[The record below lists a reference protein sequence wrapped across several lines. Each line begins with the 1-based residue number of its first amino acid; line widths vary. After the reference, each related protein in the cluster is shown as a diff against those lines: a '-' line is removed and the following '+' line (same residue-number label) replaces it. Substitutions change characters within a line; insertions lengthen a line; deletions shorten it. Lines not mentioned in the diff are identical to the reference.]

1 MELWKKQTTTVS
13 QKVPVIETSACRLGV
28 RDWAAAT
35 SGAEPI
41 PDSFEKSPRAIPN
54 LQAEA
59 IALPIKKSDHLRL
72 PKANGCETACD
83 CGRLNKLILAKARET
98 RYNALMEKPFEEIIA
113 AFTPSDD
120 GRLDSLLK
128 FTVLAE
134 QMDSIAR
141 HTKLADGSRA
151 QNDAEHSWR
160 IALMA
165 LLFKE
170 YFAQDVDE
178 RKAALLCLAHDLVEI
193 YAGDTFAYDAAA
205 NVGKEEREEA
215 AAQKLFGQLPD
226 DIARK
231 LRALWEEFEEFK
243 TPESRYANCMDRLEP
258 FLNNSLSLT
267 GGTWA
272 EAGATVAM
280 VEKRIGPLKEN
291 MPRVWEWVQ
300 KNIERGKS
308 RGFIKE

>member
-1 MELWKKQTTTVS
+1 M
-13 QKVPVIETSACRLGV
+13 
-28 RDWAAAT
+28 
-35 SGAEPI
+35 
-41 PDSFEKSPRAIPN
+41 
-54 LQAEA
+54 
-59 IALPIKKSDHLRL
+59 
-72 PKANGCETACD
+72 
-83 CGRLNKLILAKARET
+83 
-98 RYNALMEKPFEEIIA
+98 
-113 AFTPSDD
+113 PSDD
-120 GRLDSLLK
+120 ERLNSLLK
-128 FTVLAE
+128 FTALAE
-134 QMDSIAR
+134 EMDKISR
-141 HTKLADGSRA
+141 RTKLADGSRR

-165 LLFKE
+165 LMFKD
-170 YFAQDVDE
+170 YFDEEVDAT
-178 RKAALLCLAHDLVEI
+178 RAAAICVAHDLVEI

-231 LRALWEEFEEFK
+231 LRALWKEFEEFK

-280 VEKRIGPLKEN
+280 IEKRIGPLKEN

-300 KNIERGKS
+300 KNIAVGLKK
-308 RGFIKE
+308 GFIKE

>member
-1 MELWKKQTTTVS
+1 
-13 QKVPVIETSACRLGV
+13 
-28 RDWAAAT
+28 
-35 SGAEPI
+35 
-41 PDSFEKSPRAIPN
+41 
-54 LQAEA
+54 
-59 IALPIKKSDHLRL
+59 
-72 PKANGCETACD
+72 
-83 CGRLNKLILAKARET
+83 
-98 RYNALMEKPFEEIIA
+98 MEKPFEEIIA

-128 FTVLAE
+128 FTALAE
-134 QMDSIAR
+134 EMDSIAR
-141 HTKLADGSRA
+141 RTKIADGSRA

-226 DIARK
+226 DIAQK

>member
-1 MELWKKQTTTVS
+1 MQS
-13 QKVPVIETSACRLGV
+13 
-28 RDWAAAT
+28 
-35 SGAEPI
+35 
-41 PDSFEKSPRAIPN
+41 SFE
-54 LQAEA
+54 QT
-59 IALPIKKSDHLRL
+59 IKNFL
-72 PKANGCETACD
+72 
-83 CGRLNKLILAKARET
+83 
-98 RYNALMEKPFEEIIA
+98 
-113 AFTPSDD
+113 PSDD
-120 GRLDSLLK
+120 ERLNSLLK
-128 FTVLAE
+128 FSALAE
-134 QMDSIAR
+134 EMDKISR
-141 HTKLADGSRA
+141 RTKLADGSRR

-165 LLFKE
+165 LMFKD
-170 YFAQDVDE
+170 YFDEEVDAT
-178 RKAALLCLAHDLVEI
+178 RAAAICLAHDLVEI

-205 NVGKEEREEA
+205 NVGKEEREAA

-231 LRALWEEFEEFK
+231 LRALWNEFEEFK

-267 GGTWA
+267 GGTWT

-300 KNIERGKS
+300 KNIAVGLKK
-308 RGFIKE
+308 GFIKE

>member
-1 MELWKKQTTTVS
+1 M
-13 QKVPVIETSACRLGV
+13 
-28 RDWAAAT
+28 
-35 SGAEPI
+35 
-41 PDSFEKSPRAIPN
+41 
-54 LQAEA
+54 
-59 IALPIKKSDHLRL
+59 
-72 PKANGCETACD
+72 
-83 CGRLNKLILAKARET
+83 
-98 RYNALMEKPFEEIIA
+98 
-113 AFTPSDD
+113 PSDD
-120 GRLDSLLK
+120 ERLNSLLK
-128 FTVLAE
+128 FSALAE
-134 QMDSIAR
+134 EMDKISR
-141 HTKLADGSRA
+141 RTKLADGSRR

-165 LLFKE
+165 LMFKD
-170 YFAQDVDE
+170 YFDEEVDAT
-178 RKAALLCLAHDLVEI
+178 RAAAICVAHDLVEI

-205 NVGKEEREEA
+205 NVGKKEREEA

-226 DIARK
+226 DIVRK
-231 LRALWEEFEEFK
+231 LRALWNEFEEFK

-300 KNIERGKS
+300 KNISVGLKK
-308 RGFIKE
+308 GFIKE

>member
-1 MELWKKQTTTVS
+1 
-13 QKVPVIETSACRLGV
+13 
-28 RDWAAAT
+28 
-35 SGAEPI
+35 
-41 PDSFEKSPRAIPN
+41 
-54 LQAEA
+54 
-59 IALPIKKSDHLRL
+59 
-72 PKANGCETACD
+72 
-83 CGRLNKLILAKARET
+83 
-98 RYNALMEKPFEEIIA
+98 MEKPFEEIIKN
-113 AFTPSDD
+113 FLPSGDTN
-120 GRLDSLLK
+120 LDALLK
-128 FTVLAE
+128 FTALAE
-134 QMDSIAR
+134 KMTAILR
-141 HTKLADGSRA
+141 RTNLADGSRR

-165 LLFKE
+165 LIFKE
-170 YFAQDVDE
+170 YFIEEVDAT
-178 RKAALLCLAHDLVEI
+178 RAATICIAHDLVEI

-205 NVGKEEREEA
+205 NVGKEEREQA

-226 DIARK
+226 DIAQK
-231 LRALWEEFEEFK
+231 LRALWEEFEQFK

-300 KNIERGKS
+300 KNISVGLKK
-308 RGFIKE
+308 GFIKE

>member
-1 MELWKKQTTTVS
+1 
-13 QKVPVIETSACRLGV
+13 
-28 RDWAAAT
+28 
-35 SGAEPI
+35 
-41 PDSFEKSPRAIPN
+41 
-54 LQAEA
+54 
-59 IALPIKKSDHLRL
+59 
-72 PKANGCETACD
+72 
-83 CGRLNKLILAKARET
+83 
-98 RYNALMEKPFEEIIA
+98 MEKPFEEIIS
-113 AFTPSDD
+113 AFTPSGD

-128 FTVLAE
+128 FTALAE
-134 QMDSIAR
+134 EMDSIAR
-141 HTKLADGSRA
+141 RTKIADGTRR

-165 LLFKE
+165 LLFKD
-170 YFAQDVDE
+170 YFADEVDE

-226 DIARK
+226 DIAQK
-231 LRALWEEFEEFK
+231 LRALWEEFEQFK

-258 FLNNSLSLT
+258 FLNNSLSTT

-291 MPRVWEWVQ
+291 MPRLWEWVQ

-308 RGFIKE
+308 HGFIKE

>member
-1 MELWKKQTTTVS
+1 MQS
-13 QKVPVIETSACRLGV
+13 
-28 RDWAAAT
+28 
-35 SGAEPI
+35 
-41 PDSFEKSPRAIPN
+41 SFE
-54 LQAEA
+54 QT
-59 IALPIKKSDHLRL
+59 IKNFL
-72 PKANGCETACD
+72 
-83 CGRLNKLILAKARET
+83 
-98 RYNALMEKPFEEIIA
+98 
-113 AFTPSDD
+113 PSDD

-128 FTVLAE
+128 FTALAE
-134 QMDSIAR
+134 QMDGILR
-141 HTKLADGSRA
+141 RTKLADGSRR

-165 LLFKE
+165 LMFKD
-170 YFAQDVDE
+170 YFDEEVDAT
-178 RKAALLCLAHDLVEI
+178 RAAAICLAHDLVEI

-205 NVGKEEREEA
+205 NVGKKEREEA

-231 LRALWEEFEEFK
+231 LRALWNEFEEFK

-267 GGTWA
+267 GGTWT

-300 KNIERGKS
+300 KNISVGLKK
-308 RGFIKE
+308 GFIKE

>member
-1 MELWKKQTTTVS
+1 MNELT
-13 QKVPVIETSACRLGV
+13 I
-28 RDWAAAT
+28 
-35 SGAEPI
+35 
-41 PDSFEKSPRAIPN
+41 
-54 LQAEA
+54 
-59 IALPIKKSDHLRL
+59 
-72 PKANGCETACD
+72 
-83 CGRLNKLILAKARET
+83 AKARET
-98 RYNALMEKPFEEIIA
+98 RYNAPMKKTFEEIIA
-113 AFTPSDD
+113 AFTPSGD

-128 FTVLAE
+128 FTALAE
-134 QMDSIAR
+134 EMDSIAR
-141 HTKLADGSRA
+141 RTKIADGSRA

-226 DIARK
+226 DIAQK

-300 KNIERGKS
+300 KNIVVGKS

>member
-1 MELWKKQTTTVS
+1 MQS
-13 QKVPVIETSACRLGV
+13 
-28 RDWAAAT
+28 
-35 SGAEPI
+35 
-41 PDSFEKSPRAIPN
+41 SFE
-54 LQAEA
+54 QT
-59 IALPIKKSDHLRL
+59 IKNFL
-72 PKANGCETACD
+72 
-83 CGRLNKLILAKARET
+83 
-98 RYNALMEKPFEEIIA
+98 
-113 AFTPSDD
+113 PSDD
-120 GRLDSLLK
+120 ERLNSLLK
-128 FTVLAE
+128 FSALAE
-134 QMDSIAR
+134 EMDKISR
-141 HTKLADGSRA
+141 RTKLADGSRR

-165 LLFKE
+165 LMFKD
-170 YFAQDVDE
+170 YFDEEVDAT
-178 RKAALLCLAHDLVEI
+178 RAAAICLAHDLVEI

-205 NVGKEEREEA
+205 NVGKEEREAA

-231 LRALWEEFEEFK
+231 LRALWNEFEEFK

-267 GGTWA
+267 GVTWT

-300 KNIERGKS
+300 KNISVGLKK
-308 RGFIKE
+308 GFIKE

>member
-1 MELWKKQTTTVS
+1 MQS
-13 QKVPVIETSACRLGV
+13 
-28 RDWAAAT
+28 
-35 SGAEPI
+35 
-41 PDSFEKSPRAIPN
+41 SFE
-54 LQAEA
+54 QT
-59 IALPIKKSDHLRL
+59 IKNFL
-72 PKANGCETACD
+72 
-83 CGRLNKLILAKARET
+83 
-98 RYNALMEKPFEEIIA
+98 
-113 AFTPSDD
+113 PSDD

-128 FTVLAE
+128 FSALAE
-134 QMDSIAR
+134 EMDKISR
-141 HTKLADGSRA
+141 RTKLADGSRR

-165 LLFKE
+165 LMFKD
-170 YFAQDVDE
+170 YFDEEVDAT
-178 RKAALLCLAHDLVEI
+178 RAAAICVAHDLVEI

-231 LRALWEEFEEFK
+231 LRALWNEFEEFK

-280 VEKRIGPLKEN
+280 IEKRIGPLKEN

>member
-1 MELWKKQTTTVS
+1 MQS
-13 QKVPVIETSACRLGV
+13 
-28 RDWAAAT
+28 
-35 SGAEPI
+35 
-41 PDSFEKSPRAIPN
+41 SFE
-54 LQAEA
+54 QT
-59 IALPIKKSDHLRL
+59 IKNFL
-72 PKANGCETACD
+72 
-83 CGRLNKLILAKARET
+83 
-98 RYNALMEKPFEEIIA
+98 
-113 AFTPSDD
+113 PSDD
-120 GRLDSLLK
+120 ERLNSLLK
-128 FTVLAE
+128 FSALAE
-134 QMDSIAR
+134 EMDKISR
-141 HTKLADGSRA
+141 RTKLADGSRR

-165 LLFKE
+165 LMFKD
-170 YFAQDVDE
+170 YFDEEVDAT
-178 RKAALLCLAHDLVEI
+178 RAAAICVAHDLVEI

-231 LRALWEEFEEFK
+231 LRALWNEFEEFK

-300 KNIERGKS
+300 KNISVGLKK
-308 RGFIKE
+308 GFIKE

>member
-1 MELWKKQTTTVS
+1 M
-13 QKVPVIETSACRLGV
+13 
-28 RDWAAAT
+28 
-35 SGAEPI
+35 
-41 PDSFEKSPRAIPN
+41 
-54 LQAEA
+54 
-59 IALPIKKSDHLRL
+59 
-72 PKANGCETACD
+72 
-83 CGRLNKLILAKARET
+83 
-98 RYNALMEKPFEEIIA
+98 
-113 AFTPSDD
+113 PSDD
-120 GRLDSLLK
+120 ERLNSLLK
-128 FTVLAE
+128 FSALAE
-134 QMDSIAR
+134 EMDSIAR
-141 HTKLADGSRA
+141 RTKLADGSRR

-165 LLFKE
+165 LMFKD
-170 YFAQDVDE
+170 YFDEEVDAT
-178 RKAALLCLAHDLVEI
+178 RAAAICLAHDLVEI

-205 NVGKEEREEA
+205 NIGKEEREEA

-226 DIARK
+226 GIARK

-280 VEKRIGPLKEN
+280 MEKRIGPLKEN

-300 KNIERGKS
+300 KNISVGLKK
-308 RGFIKE
+308 GFIKE

>member
-1 MELWKKQTTTVS
+1 MQS
-13 QKVPVIETSACRLGV
+13 
-28 RDWAAAT
+28 
-35 SGAEPI
+35 
-41 PDSFEKSPRAIPN
+41 SFE
-54 LQAEA
+54 QT
-59 IALPIKKSDHLRL
+59 IKNFL
-72 PKANGCETACD
+72 
-83 CGRLNKLILAKARET
+83 
-98 RYNALMEKPFEEIIA
+98 
-113 AFTPSDD
+113 PSDD

-128 FTVLAE
+128 FSALAE
-134 QMDSIAR
+134 EMDKISR
-141 HTKLADGSRA
+141 RTKLADGSRR

-165 LLFKE
+165 LMFKD
-170 YFAQDVDE
+170 YFDEEVDAT
-178 RKAALLCLAHDLVEI
+178 RAAAICVAHDLVEI

-231 LRALWEEFEEFK
+231 LRALWNEFEEFK

-280 VEKRIGPLKEN
+280 IEKRIGPLKEN
-291 MPRVWEWVQ
+291 LPRVWEWVQ

>member
-1 MELWKKQTTTVS
+1 M
-13 QKVPVIETSACRLGV
+13 
-28 RDWAAAT
+28 
-35 SGAEPI
+35 
-41 PDSFEKSPRAIPN
+41 
-54 LQAEA
+54 
-59 IALPIKKSDHLRL
+59 H
-72 PKANGCETACD
+72 KANGCETACD

-98 RYNALMEKPFEEIIA
+98 RYNDLMEKPFEEIIS
-113 AFTPSDD
+113 AFTPSGD

-128 FTVLAE
+128 FTALAE
-134 QMDSIAR
+134 EMDGILR
-141 HTKLADGSRA
+141 RTKLADGSRA

-205 NVGKEEREEA
+205 NIGKEEREKA

-231 LRALWEEFEEFK
+231 LRALWEEFEQFK

-280 VEKRIGPLKEN
+280 IEKRIGPLKEN

>member
-1 MELWKKQTTTVS
+1 MQS
-13 QKVPVIETSACRLGV
+13 
-28 RDWAAAT
+28 
-35 SGAEPI
+35 
-41 PDSFEKSPRAIPN
+41 SFE
-54 LQAEA
+54 QT
-59 IALPIKKSDHLRL
+59 IKNFL
-72 PKANGCETACD
+72 
-83 CGRLNKLILAKARET
+83 
-98 RYNALMEKPFEEIIA
+98 
-113 AFTPSDD
+113 PSDD
-120 GRLDSLLK
+120 ERLNSLLK
-128 FTVLAE
+128 FSALAE
-134 QMDSIAR
+134 EMDKISR
-141 HTKLADGSRA
+141 RTKLADGSKR

-165 LLFKE
+165 LMFKD
-170 YFAQDVDE
+170 YFDEEVDAT
-178 RKAALLCLAHDLVEI
+178 RAAAICVAHDLVEI

-205 NVGKEEREEA
+205 NIGKEEREEA

-231 LRALWEEFEEFK
+231 FRALWNEFEEFK

-267 GGTWA
+267 GGTWT

-300 KNIERGKS
+300 KNIAVGLKK
-308 RGFIKE
+308 GFIKE

>member
-1 MELWKKQTTTVS
+1 MS
-13 QKVPVIETSACRLGV
+13 QKVPVIETSACRLG
-28 RDWAAAT
+28 
-35 SGAEPI
+35 
-41 PDSFEKSPRAIPN
+41 
-54 LQAEA
+54 
-59 IALPIKKSDHLRL
+59 LR
-72 PKANGCETACD
+72 D
-83 CGRLNKLILAKARET
+83 CGRLYKLPIAKSREA
-98 RYNALMEKPFEEIIA
+98 RYNVSMQKPFEEIIA

-120 GRLDSLLK
+120 ERLDSLFK
-128 FTVLAE
+128 FTALAE
-134 QMDSIAR
+134 EMDSIAR
-141 HTKLADGSRA
+141 RTKIADGSRA

-170 YFAQDVDE
+170 YFAEEVDE

-205 NVGKEEREEA
+205 NVGKEEREKA

-226 DIARK
+226 DIAQK
-231 LRALWEEFEEFK
+231 LRALWEEFEQFK
-243 TPESRYANCMDRLEP
+243 SPESRYANCMDRLEP
-258 FLNNSLSLT
+258 FLNNSLSTT

-280 VEKRIGPLKEN
+280 VEKRIGPLKQN

-300 KNIERGKS
+300 KNIAVGIRK
-308 RGFIKE
+308 GFIKE

>member
-1 MELWKKQTTTVS
+1 
-13 QKVPVIETSACRLGV
+13 
-28 RDWAAAT
+28 
-35 SGAEPI
+35 
-41 PDSFEKSPRAIPN
+41 
-54 LQAEA
+54 
-59 IALPIKKSDHLRL
+59 
-72 PKANGCETACD
+72 
-83 CGRLNKLILAKARET
+83 
-98 RYNALMEKPFEEIIA
+98 MEKPFEEIIA
-113 AFTPSDD
+113 AFTPSNDS
-120 GRLDSLLK
+120 RLDSLLK
-128 FTVLAE
+128 FTALAE
-134 QMDSIAR
+134 EMDSIAR
-141 HTKLADGSRA
+141 RTKLADGSRR

-165 LLFKE
+165 LLC
-170 YFAQDVDE
+170 V
-178 RKAALLCLAHDLVEI
+178 AHDLVEI

-226 DIARK
+226 DIAQK
-231 LRALWEEFEEFK
+231 LRALWDEFEEFK

-300 KNIERGKS
+300 KNIAVGKS

>member
-1 MELWKKQTTTVS
+1 MQS
-13 QKVPVIETSACRLGV
+13 
-28 RDWAAAT
+28 
-35 SGAEPI
+35 
-41 PDSFEKSPRAIPN
+41 SFE
-54 LQAEA
+54 QT
-59 IALPIKKSDHLRL
+59 IKNFL
-72 PKANGCETACD
+72 
-83 CGRLNKLILAKARET
+83 
-98 RYNALMEKPFEEIIA
+98 
-113 AFTPSDD
+113 PSDD

-128 FTVLAE
+128 FSALAE
-134 QMDSIAR
+134 EMDKISR
-141 HTKLADGSRA
+141 RTKLADGSRR

-165 LLFKE
+165 LMFKD
-170 YFAQDVDE
+170 YFDEEVDAT
-178 RKAALLCLAHDLVEI
+178 RAAAICVAHDLVEI

-300 KNIERGKS
+300 KNISVGLKK
-308 RGFIKE
+308 GFIKE

>member
-1 MELWKKQTTTVS
+1 MQ
-13 QKVPVIETSACRLGV
+13 
-28 RDWAAAT
+28 
-35 SGAEPI
+35 
-41 PDSFEKSPRAIPN
+41 
-54 LQAEA
+54 
-59 IALPIKKSDHLRL
+59 
-72 PKANGCETACD
+72 
-83 CGRLNKLILAKARET
+83 
-98 RYNALMEKPFEEIIA
+98 KPFEEIIA

-128 FTVLAE
+128 FTALAE
-134 QMDSIAR
+134 EMDSIAR
-141 HTKLADGSRA
+141 RTKIADGSRA

-215 AAQKLFGQLPD
+215 SAQKLFGQLPD
-226 DIARK
+226 DIAKK
-231 LRALWEEFEEFK
+231 LRALWEEFEQFK

-280 VEKRIGPLKEN
+280 IEKRIGPLKEN
-291 MPRVWEWVQ
+291 MPRIWKWVQ
-300 KNIERGKS
+300 RNIAVGLKK
-308 RGFIKE
+308 GFIKE

>member
-1 MELWKKQTTTVS
+1 
-13 QKVPVIETSACRLGV
+13 
-28 RDWAAAT
+28 
-35 SGAEPI
+35 
-41 PDSFEKSPRAIPN
+41 
-54 LQAEA
+54 
-59 IALPIKKSDHLRL
+59 
-72 PKANGCETACD
+72 
-83 CGRLNKLILAKARET
+83 
-98 RYNALMEKPFEEIIA
+98 MEKPFEEIIA
-113 AFTPSDD
+113 AFTPSGD

-128 FTVLAE
+128 FTALAE
-134 QMDSIAR
+134 EMDSIAR
-141 HTKLADGSRA
+141 RTKIADGSRA

-170 YFAQDVDE
+170 YFAQEVDE

-205 NVGKEEREEA
+205 NIGKEEREEE

-226 DIARK
+226 DIAQK
-231 LRALWEEFEEFK
+231 LRALWEEFEQFK

>member
-1 MELWKKQTTTVS
+1 M
-13 QKVPVIETSACRLGV
+13 
-28 RDWAAAT
+28 
-35 SGAEPI
+35 
-41 PDSFEKSPRAIPN
+41 
-54 LQAEA
+54 
-59 IALPIKKSDHLRL
+59 
-72 PKANGCETACD
+72 
-83 CGRLNKLILAKARET
+83 NKLILAKARET
-98 RYNALMEKPFEEIIA
+98 RYNALMKKTFEEIIA

-128 FTVLAE
+128 FTALAE
-134 QMDSIAR
+134 EMDSIAR
-141 HTKLADGSRA
+141 RTKIADGSRA

-170 YFAQDVDE
+170 YFAQEVDE

-205 NVGKEEREEA
+205 NVGKEEREKA

-226 DIARK
+226 DIAQK
-231 LRALWEEFEEFK
+231 LRALWEEFEQFK

-280 VEKRIGPLKEN
+280 VEKRMGPLKEN

>member
-1 MELWKKQTTTVS
+1 MQS
-13 QKVPVIETSACRLGV
+13 
-28 RDWAAAT
+28 
-35 SGAEPI
+35 
-41 PDSFEKSPRAIPN
+41 SFE
-54 LQAEA
+54 QT
-59 IALPIKKSDHLRL
+59 IKNFL
-72 PKANGCETACD
+72 
-83 CGRLNKLILAKARET
+83 
-98 RYNALMEKPFEEIIA
+98 
-113 AFTPSDD
+113 PSDD

-128 FTVLAE
+128 FSALAE
-134 QMDSIAR
+134 EMDKISR
-141 HTKLADGSRA
+141 RTKLADGSRR

-231 LRALWEEFEEFK
+231 LRALWNEFEEFK

-267 GGTWA
+267 GGTWT

-300 KNIERGKS
+300 KNISAGLKK
-308 RGFIKE
+308 GFIKE

>member
-1 MELWKKQTTTVS
+1 MDG
-13 QKVPVIETSACRLGV
+13 I
-28 RDWAAAT
+28 
-35 SGAEPI
+35 
-41 PDSFEKSPRAIPN
+41 
-54 LQAEA
+54 
-59 IALPIKKSDHLRL
+59 LR
-72 PKANGCETACD
+72 
-83 CGRLNKLILAKARET
+83 R
-98 RYNALMEKPFEEIIA
+98 
-113 AFTPSDD
+113 
-120 GRLDSLLK
+120 
-128 FTVLAE
+128 
-134 QMDSIAR
+134 
-141 HTKLADGSRA
+141 TKLADGSRR

-165 LLFKE
+165 LMFKD
-170 YFAQDVDE
+170 YFDEEVDAT
-178 RKAALLCLAHDLVEI
+178 RAAAICVAHDLVEI
-193 YAGDTFAYDAAA
+193 YAGDTFAYDTAA

-231 LRALWEEFEEFK
+231 LRALWNEFEEFK

-267 GGTWA
+267 GGTWT

-300 KNIERGKS
+300 KNISVGLKK
-308 RGFIKE
+308 GFIKE

>member
-1 MELWKKQTTTVS
+1 MQS
-13 QKVPVIETSACRLGV
+13 
-28 RDWAAAT
+28 
-35 SGAEPI
+35 
-41 PDSFEKSPRAIPN
+41 SFEQTIKN
-54 LQAEA
+54 F
-59 IALPIKKSDHLRL
+59 LPSD
-72 PKANGCETACD
+72 E
-83 CGRLNKLILAKARET
+83 GRLN
-98 RYNALMEKPFEEIIA
+98 
-113 AFTPSDD
+113 
-120 GRLDSLLK
+120 SLLK

-134 QMDSIAR
+134 EMDKISR
-141 HTKLADGSRA
+141 RTKLADGSRR

-165 LLFKE
+165 LMFKD
-170 YFAQDVDE
+170 YFDEEVDAT
-178 RKAALLCLAHDLVEI
+178 RAAAICVAHDLVEI

-231 LRALWEEFEEFK
+231 LRALWNEFEEFK

-300 KNIERGKS
+300 KNISVGLKK
-308 RGFIKE
+308 GFIKE

>member
-1 MELWKKQTTTVS
+1 MDG
-13 QKVPVIETSACRLGV
+13 I
-28 RDWAAAT
+28 
-35 SGAEPI
+35 
-41 PDSFEKSPRAIPN
+41 
-54 LQAEA
+54 
-59 IALPIKKSDHLRL
+59 LR
-72 PKANGCETACD
+72 
-83 CGRLNKLILAKARET
+83 R
-98 RYNALMEKPFEEIIA
+98 
-113 AFTPSDD
+113 
-120 GRLDSLLK
+120 
-128 FTVLAE
+128 
-134 QMDSIAR
+134 
-141 HTKLADGSRA
+141 TKLADGSRR

-170 YFAQDVDE
+170 YFSDQVDE

-205 NVGKEEREEA
+205 NVGKEEREKA
-215 AAQKLFGQLPD
+215 AEQKLFGQLPD

-243 TPESRYANCMDRLEP
+243 SPESRYANCMDRLEP

>member
-1 MELWKKQTTTVS
+1 
-13 QKVPVIETSACRLGV
+13 
-28 RDWAAAT
+28 
-35 SGAEPI
+35 
-41 PDSFEKSPRAIPN
+41 
-54 LQAEA
+54 
-59 IALPIKKSDHLRL
+59 
-72 PKANGCETACD
+72 
-83 CGRLNKLILAKARET
+83 
-98 RYNALMEKPFEEIIA
+98 MEKPFEEIIA
-113 AFTPSDD
+113 AFIPSDD

-128 FTVLAE
+128 FTALAE
-134 QMDSIAR
+134 EMDSIAR
-141 HTKLADGSRA
+141 RTKIADGSRA

-205 NVGKEEREEA
+205 NIGKEEREEA

-226 DIARK
+226 DIAQK
-231 LRALWEEFEEFK
+231 LRALWEEFEQFK

-300 KNIERGKS
+300 KNIVVGKS

>member
-1 MELWKKQTTTVS
+1 M
-13 QKVPVIETSACRLGV
+13 
-28 RDWAAAT
+28 
-35 SGAEPI
+35 
-41 PDSFEKSPRAIPN
+41 
-54 LQAEA
+54 
-59 IALPIKKSDHLRL
+59 
-72 PKANGCETACD
+72 
-83 CGRLNKLILAKARET
+83 NKLLLAKARVK

-128 FTVLAE
+128 FTALAE
-134 QMDSIAR
+134 EMDSIAR
-141 HTKLADGSRA
+141 RTKIADGSRA

-226 DIARK
+226 DIAQK

>member
-1 MELWKKQTTTVS
+1 MQS
-13 QKVPVIETSACRLGV
+13 
-28 RDWAAAT
+28 
-35 SGAEPI
+35 
-41 PDSFEKSPRAIPN
+41 SFE
-54 LQAEA
+54 QT
-59 IALPIKKSDHLRL
+59 IKNFL
-72 PKANGCETACD
+72 
-83 CGRLNKLILAKARET
+83 
-98 RYNALMEKPFEEIIA
+98 
-113 AFTPSDD
+113 PSDD
-120 GRLDSLLK
+120 ERLDSLLK
-128 FTVLAE
+128 FTALAE
-134 QMDSIAR
+134 QMDGILR
-141 HTKLADGSRA
+141 RTKLADGSRR

-165 LLFKE
+165 LMFKD
-170 YFAQDVDE
+170 YFDEEVDAT
-178 RKAALLCLAHDLVEI
+178 RAAAICIAHDLVEI

-231 LRALWEEFEEFK
+231 LRALWNEFEEFK

-280 VEKRIGPLKEN
+280 IEKRIGPLKEN

-300 KNIERGKS
+300 KNIAVGLKK
-308 RGFIKE
+308 GFIKE

>member
-1 MELWKKQTTTVS
+1 MKKT
-13 QKVPVIETSACRLGV
+13 
-28 RDWAAAT
+28 
-35 SGAEPI
+35 
-41 PDSFEKSPRAIPN
+41 
-54 LQAEA
+54 
-59 IALPIKKSDHLRL
+59 
-72 PKANGCETACD
+72 
-83 CGRLNKLILAKARET
+83 
-98 RYNALMEKPFEEIIA
+98 FEEIIA

-128 FTVLAE
+128 FTALAE
-134 QMDSIAR
+134 EMDSIAR
-141 HTKLADGSRA
+141 RTKIADGSRA

-170 YFAQDVDE
+170 YFAQEVDE

-205 NVGKEEREEA
+205 NVGKEEREKA

-226 DIARK
+226 DIAQK
-231 LRALWEEFEEFK
+231 LRALWEEFEQFK

-280 VEKRIGPLKEN
+280 VEKRMGPLKEN

>member
-1 MELWKKQTTTVS
+1 MSRKFL
-13 QKVPVIETSACRLGV
+13 
-28 RDWAAAT
+28 
-35 SGAEPI
+35 
-41 PDSFEKSPRAIPN
+41 
-54 LQAEA
+54 
-59 IALPIKKSDHLRL
+59 
-72 PKANGCETACD
+72 
-83 CGRLNKLILAKARET
+83 LAKSREA
-98 RYNALMEKPFEEIIA
+98 RYNVSMQKPFEEIIA

-120 GRLDSLLK
+120 GRLDSLLR
-128 FTVLAE
+128 FTALAE
-134 QMDSIAR
+134 EMDSIAR
-141 HTKLADGSRA
+141 RTKIADGSRR

-170 YFAQDVDE
+170 YFAEEVDE

-205 NVGKEEREEA
+205 NVGKEEREKA

-226 DIARK
+226 DVAQK
-231 LRALWEEFEEFK
+231 LRALWEEFEQFN

-300 KNIERGKS
+300 KNIAVGIQK
-308 RGFIKE
+308 GFIKE

>member
-1 MELWKKQTTTVS
+1 
-13 QKVPVIETSACRLGV
+13 
-28 RDWAAAT
+28 
-35 SGAEPI
+35 
-41 PDSFEKSPRAIPN
+41 
-54 LQAEA
+54 
-59 IALPIKKSDHLRL
+59 
-72 PKANGCETACD
+72 
-83 CGRLNKLILAKARET
+83 
-98 RYNALMEKPFEEIIA
+98 MEKPFEEIIS

-120 GRLDSLLK
+120 ERLNSLLK
-128 FTVLAE
+128 FSALAE
-134 QMDSIAR
+134 EMDKISR
-141 HTKLADGSRA
+141 RTKLADGSRR

-165 LLFKE
+165 LMFKD
-170 YFAQDVDE
+170 YFDEEVDAT
-178 RKAALLCLAHDLVEI
+178 RAAAICVAHDLVEI

-231 LRALWEEFEEFK
+231 LRALWNEFEEMK

-280 VEKRIGPLKEN
+280 IEKRIGPLKEN
-291 MPRVWEWVQ
+291 MPCVWEWVQ
-300 KNIERGKS
+300 KNIAVGLKK
-308 RGFIKE
+308 GFIKE

>member
-1 MELWKKQTTTVS
+1 MQ
-13 QKVPVIETSACRLGV
+13 
-28 RDWAAAT
+28 
-35 SGAEPI
+35 
-41 PDSFEKSPRAIPN
+41 
-54 LQAEA
+54 
-59 IALPIKKSDHLRL
+59 
-72 PKANGCETACD
+72 
-83 CGRLNKLILAKARET
+83 
-98 RYNALMEKPFEEIIA
+98 KPFEEIIA

-120 GRLDSLLK
+120 ERLDSLFK
-128 FTVLAE
+128 FTALAE
-134 QMDSIAR
+134 EMDSIAR
-141 HTKLADGSRA
+141 RTKIADGSRA

-170 YFAQDVDE
+170 YFAEEVDE

-205 NVGKEEREEA
+205 NVGKEEREKA

-226 DIARK
+226 DIAQK
-231 LRALWEEFEEFK
+231 LRALWEEFEQFK
-243 TPESRYANCMDRLEP
+243 SPESRYANCMDRLEP
-258 FLNNSLSLT
+258 FLNNSLSTT

-272 EAGATVAM
+272 EAGANVAM

-300 KNIERGKS
+300 KNIAVGIRK
-308 RGFIKE
+308 GFIKE